1 MRLPKILAII
11 LAGGKG
17 SRLGELTEHRAKPSL
32 PIGGT
37 YRLVD
42 ISLSNLAHSNI
53 KDVLLAVQYLP
64 HTITQE
70 LQGGRPWDLDASHGG
85 LELAFPFQGQ
95 EGEGFNDGNS
105 ATLFSQIPLIER
117 YDPDLVLVL
126 SADHLYL
133 VNYLEVLNTHQQMRA
148 DLTMVSTEVTE
159 HPGRYS
165 VIKSHDGLVT
175 AFDYKPD
182 EPEGNVVG
190 CEIFLFEKE
199 KLVSA
204 LRELEKDGLED
215 YGHDLLPYFV
225 ENHRVADHRH
235 KGYWLDLGTIQSYW
249 TAHMQIL
256 NDEGIRL
263 DDPQWPIWSA
273 QPQRVPARVTGSA
286 TLDNASVC
294 AGSKVSGTVIN
305 SVIGVQAVVEEGA
318 VVENSVV
325 LDGARIKSGAV
336 VKNAIVSID
345 AEVSGRRGSD
355 EVVTLIGVDGCVAER
370 QPFDYEAELPGFAKK
385 ENKK

>member
-17 SRLGELTEHRAKPSL
+17 SRLGELTENQAKPSL

-42 ISLSNLAHSNI
+42 ISLSNLAHSHI
-53 KDVLLAVQYLP
+53 RDVVLALQYLP
-64 HTITQE
+64 HSITQH
-70 LQGGRPWDLDASHGG
+70 LQNGRPWDLDRSHGG
-85 LELAFPFQGQ
+85 LELSYPFEGQ

-105 ATLFSQIPLIER
+105 ATLFSQIPLIEQ

-133 VNYLEVLNTHQQMRA
+133 VNYLDVVETHQQMRA
-148 DLTMVSTEVTE
+148 DLTMVSTEVDE

-165 VIKSHDGLVT
+165 VIKSNDGLVT
-175 AFDYKPD
+175 EFAYKPD
-182 EPEGNVVG
+182 EPETNNVG
-190 CEIFLFEKE
+190 CEIFLFDKN
-199 KLVSA
+199 KLVDA

-225 ENHRVADHRH
+225 NNHRVADHKH

-256 NDEGIRL
+256 ADEGIRL
-263 DDPQWPIWSA
+263 DDEEWPIWSA
-273 QPQRVPARVTGSA
+273 QPQKIPAKISKSA
-286 TLDNASVC
+286 HVDNSLVS
-294 AGSKVSGTVIN
+294 AGSKVAGTAVN
-305 SVIGVQAVVEEGA
+305 SVVGPDAVVEEGA
-318 VVENSVV
+318 VVENCVV
-325 LDGARIKSGAV
+325 LNGARIKTGSEI
-336 VKNAIVSID
+336 KNAIVIFD
-345 AEVSGRRGSD
+345 AEVTGKRGSD
-355 EVVTLIGVDGCVAER
+355 EVVTLIDVDGTVAER
-370 QPFDYEAELPGFAKK
+370 EPFDYEAELPSFFEKK
-385 ENKK
+385 